1 MKSLIHENPELAYK
15 ETFAYLKVQ
24 VTSSAYNIETAIVAK
39 FSYKGGNKYDA
50 LPGIGHTCGHS
61 NSYLSITYLIAIGG
75 AIALKAIFEKHEIP
89 GKVKLFGRKWRWK
102 IELIKIG
109 AYDDDD
115 DVGVSLMIYP
125 RWKFFKLQ

>member
-1 MKSLIHENPELAYK
+1 MSCSLSTILIYYYYLAYK

-24 VTSSAYNIETAIVAK
+24 
-39 FSYKGGNKYDA
+39 D
-50 LPGIGHTCGHS
+50 
-61 NSYLSITYLIAIGG
+61 LIAIGG

-115 DVGVSLMIYP
+115 DVGVSLMIHP
-125 RWKFFKLQ
+125 RLTNYEFWINKIFLYTAEDYYR